1 MKERKLSVAF
11 LLVLLVSLM
20 LVGCFGGGGTKS
32 YTLTGTVTE
41 VETEVPLAG
50 ATVQV
55 GTKQTTTNAWGLYE
69 LKVPEGSVTL
79 IVAAEGYET
88 HEQDLDLTKD
98 TTMDVELETQAESLD
113 LAYFEI
119 DYVNV
124 NDDWAVLS
132 DEGITLDSY
141 MYIWGE
147 DLFPMASA
155 SLILNGEENPL
166 YVDTEDNDFW
176 AYMALRPGLNT
187 IQVRVWDGE
196 GWARTT
202 PIQTLTWNI
211 DPLDLLVI
219 LDSDQPYGDLDLH
232 ITKRSSSEANSFVY
246 ATADEGNRH
255 VFWGNQE
262 PSDFGTGPDQ
272 NPICDNDGG
281 SLEDQEIIYLKELTP
296 GDYHIWVHAY
306 SLGGNALTEARVQ
319 VILDG
324 ATDNPTKKVYQE
336 DFTLSME
343 EEGVYFITLRV
354 DKSGTKSFVHV
365 EPTL

>member
-1 MKERKLSVAF
+1 
-11 LLVLLVSLM
+11 
-20 LVGCFGGGGTKS
+20 
-32 YTLTGTVTE
+32 
-41 VETEVPLAG
+41 
-50 ATVQV
+50 
-55 GTKQTTTNAWGLYE
+55 
-69 LKVPEGSVTL
+69 
-79 IVAAEGYET
+79 
-88 HEQDLDLTKD
+88 
-98 TTMDVELETQAESLD
+98 MDVELETQAESLD
-113 LAYFEI
+113 LVYFEI

-141 MYIWGE
+141 LYIWGE
-147 DLFPMASA
+147 DLFPIMASA

-202 PIQTLTWNI
+202 PIQTLTWSI

-262 PSDFGTGPDQ
+262 PSDFGIGPDQ

-296 GDYHIWVHAY
+296 GDYHIWVYAY
-306 SLGGNALTEARVQ
+306 SLDGNALTEARVQ